1 MLHDQPDCLFRQTPA
16 QLRQIGAR
24 GGRACARNRRAR
36 VRAATAPPPQAV
48 PPVAPLPETAAEAIA
63 TLDLQFPW
71 LRGAEHC
78 LCPGPQY
85 GSLSQAPHSPTRP
98 RVVPRQISPQHSASP
113 APELQLTRRTGAP
126 VAPPPASAKKGASQK
141 KGAP

>member
-16 QLRQIGAR
+16 HLRRIGAR

-36 VRAATAPPPQAV
+36 VRAATAPPQPAV
-48 PPVAPLPETAAEAIA
+48 PPVVPLPETAAEAIA

-78 LCPGPQY
+78 LCPRPQY
-85 GSLSQAPHSPTRP
+85 GSLPQARHAPTRP
-98 RVVPRQISPQHSASP
+98 RVAPRQISPQP
-113 APELQLTRRTGAP
+113 AGFAGT
-126 VAPPPASAKKGASQK
+126 
-141 KGAP
+141 

>member
-16 QLRQIGAR
+16 QLRRIGAR

-36 VRAATAPPPQAV
+36 GRAATAPPPKAGT
-48 PPVAPLPETAAEAIA
+48 PVAPLPETAAEAIA

-78 LCPGPQY
+78 LCPRHQDHF
-85 GSLSQAPHSPTRP
+85 LQAPYSPTRP
-98 RVVPRQISPQHSASP
+98 RVTAAADSSPNIPASP
-113 APELQLTRRTGAP
+113 APEY
-126 VAPPPASAKKGASQK
+126 S
-141 KGAP
+141 

>member
-16 QLRQIGAR
+16 QLRRIGAR

-36 VRAATAPPPQAV
+36 VRAVTAQPQKPV
-48 PPVAPLPETAAEAIA
+48 PPVARLAETAAEAIA

-78 LCPGPQY
+78 LCPRHKDHFP
-85 GSLSQAPHSPTRP
+85 QAPHSDEGPLP
-98 RVVPRQISPQHSASP
+98 ERQLRHPLGPYPAAWALHSVG
-113 APELQLTRRTGAP
+113 LNHHCRRILKAR
-126 VAPPPASAKKGASQK
+126 
-141 KGAP
+141 

>member
-36 VRAATAPPPQAV
+36 VRAVTAPPQPAV
-48 PPVAPLPETAAEAIA
+48 PPVVPLPETAAEAIA

-78 LCPGPQY
+78 LCPRPQY
-85 GSLSQAPHSPTRP
+85 GSLPQARHAPTRP
-98 RVVPRQISPQHSASP
+98 RVAPRQISPQPSGFAG
-113 APELQLTRRTGAP
+113 T
-126 VAPPPASAKKGASQK
+126 
-141 KGAP
+141 

>member
-16 QLRQIGAR
+16 QLRRIGAR

-36 VRAATAPPPQAV
+36 VRATTAPPPKAV
-48 PPVAPLPETAAEAIA
+48 TPVARVPETAAEAIA

-78 LCPGPQY
+78 LCPRHQY
-85 GSLSQAPHSPTRP
+85 GSLPQAPHSPPWP
-98 RVVPRQISPQHSASP
+98 RVAPRQISPQHSGFAS
-113 APELQLTRRTGAP
+113 T
-126 VAPPPASAKKGASQK
+126 
-141 KGAP
+141 

>member
-24 GGRACARNRRAR
+24 GGQACARNRRAR
-36 VRAATAPPPQAV
+36 VRAATAPPQKAV
-48 PPVAPLPETAAEAIA
+48 TPVARLPETAAEAIA

-78 LCPGPQY
+78 LCPRHQY
-85 GSLSQAPHSPTRP
+85 GSLPQAPIRPPGPALRRGRSPPNIRL
-98 RVVPRQISPQHSASP
+98 RRLLSAVD
-113 APELQLTRRTGAP
+113 ATVRLAG
-126 VAPPPASAKKGASQK
+126 
-141 KGAP
+141 

>member
-16 QLRQIGAR
+16 QLRRIGAR

-36 VRAATAPPPQAV
+36 VRAVTAQPQKPV
-48 PPVAPLPETAAEAIA
+48 PPVARLAETTAEAIA

-78 LCPGPQY
+78 LCPRHQY
-85 GSLSQAPHSPTRP
+85 GSLPQASIRP
-98 RVVPRQISPQHSASP
+98 PAPGCAAADLPQHSASP
-113 APELQLTRRTGAP
+113 ST
-126 VAPPPASAKKGASQK
+126 
-141 KGAP
+141 

>member
-16 QLRQIGAR
+16 QLRRIGAR

-36 VRAATAPPPQAV
+36 VCAAPPQPAV
-48 PPVAPLPETAAEAIA
+48 PPVAPLHETAAEAIA

-78 LCPGPQY
+78 LCPRPQY
-85 GSLSQAPHSPTRP
+85 GSLPQAPHSPTRP
-98 RVVPRQISPQHSASP
+98 RVAPRQISPQPSGFAG
-113 APELQLTRRTGAP
+113 T
-126 VAPPPASAKKGASQK
+126 
-141 KGAP
+141 